1 MFVESVR
8 KGYPLQNEEILFVYE
23 RMGQDLVRDCSRVR
37 SFNDQLRAVVV
48 VNDVDILVTFYCL
61 TYNITIENESE
72 GYEQLLTC
80 KRD

>member
-37 SFNDQLRAVVV
+37 SFNDQLRVVVV

>member
-1 MFVESVR
+1 MKKYWLYMSLV
-8 KGYPLQNEEILFVYE
+8 
-23 RMGQDLVRDCSRVR
+23 LVRECKSCSRVR
-37 SFNDQLRAVVV
+37 SFNDKLRVVV
-48 VNDVDILVTFYCL
+48 MVNDVDILVTIYCL

>member
-1 MFVESVR
+1 
-8 KGYPLQNEEILFVYE
+8 
-23 RMGQDLVRDCSRVR
+23 MGQDLVRDCSRVR
-37 SFNDQLRAVVV
+37 SFNDQLRVVV
-48 VNDVDILVTFYCL
+48 VMNDVAISITFYCL

>member
-23 RMGQDLVRDCSRVR
+23 GMGQDLVRDCSRVR
-37 SFNDQLRAVVV
+37 SFNDQLRVVVV

-61 TYNITIENESE
+61 TYN
-72 GYEQLLTC
+72 Y
-80 KRD
+80 

>member
-1 MFVESVR
+1 MFVECVK

-37 SFNDQLRAVVV
+37 SFNDQLRVVV
-48 VNDVDILVTFYCL
+48 VMNDVDILVTFYCL

>member
-37 SFNDQLRAVVV
+37 SFNDQLRVVVV

-61 TYNITIENESE
+61 TCNITIENESE

>member
-1 MFVESVR
+1 M
-8 KGYPLQNEEILFVYE
+8 
-23 RMGQDLVRDCSRVR
+23 VRDCSRVR
-37 SFNDQLRAVVV
+37 SFNDQLRVVV
-48 VNDVDILVTFYCL
+48 VMNDVDILVTFYCL